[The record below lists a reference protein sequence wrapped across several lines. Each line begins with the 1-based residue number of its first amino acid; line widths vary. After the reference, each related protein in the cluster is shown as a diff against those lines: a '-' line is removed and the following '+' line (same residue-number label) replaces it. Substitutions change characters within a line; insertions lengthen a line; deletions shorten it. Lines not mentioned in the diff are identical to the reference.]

1 MAWVNGLLI
10 GASVSVAGFMALIGA
25 FKLITSGSDQRK
37 HEEGI
42 TTLRNVGI
50 GVLVMA
56 LVIPAVNVGASRL
69 GLGTIA
75 EPETNITPTAEIGSV
90 NLTGAS
96 NATISISYTKTV
108 RVTNAASGDD
118 QLHLAVQNL
127 SNNTFH
133 ELDVTVLTA
142 PETQAIAF
150 DFGTGTVAAGDN
162 FRILGYRYGTATI
175 SDASTGD
182 PAISSFPQQPIHQI
196 EVSELSSLNH
206 SQRNVSDGQIGSQV
220 NPSARD

>member
-75 EPETNITPTAEIGSV
+75 EPETNITPTAQIGSV
-90 NLTGAS
+90 NVDGTTG
-96 NATISISYTKTV
+96 ISISYTKTV
-108 RVTNAASGDD
+108 RVANDGD
-118 QLHLAVQNL
+118 LKLAVQNL
-127 SNNTFH
+127 TQNTFH
-133 ELDVTVLTA
+133 ELNVTA
-142 PETQAIAF
+142 IPAASNGRAQALVF
-150 DFGTGTVAAGDN
+150 LSRRTLSP
-162 FRILGYRYGTATI
+162 RPR
-175 SDASTGD
+175 ASVYW
-182 PAISSFPQQPIHQI
+182 AIDMGLRQ
-196 EVSELSSLNH
+196 
-206 SQRNVSDGQIGSQV
+206 
-220 NPSARD
+220 